1 MIVARVALTRFP
13 AAFVRVRGKN
23 DRTREFRA
31 LIDPLS
37 DYCIIPKPDAFW
49 LGYPEA
55 AQDDPITMPPNL
67 TTIATNNG
75 YAQAMLI
82 KIREVDLNKSKL
94 RNVDFLALDLQQ
106 VTGFDVVIG
115 RNFLASL
122 GLIVEMDYQNK
133 EMKIKQEVSSS

>member
-1 MIVARVALTRFP
+1 M
-13 AAFVRVRGKN
+13 RGKN
-23 DRTREFRA
+23 DKTREFRS

-82 KIREVDLNKSKL
+82 RIKEVDLNNLKL
-94 RNVDFLALDLQQ
+94 TNVDFLALDLQQ
-106 VTGFDVVIG
+106 VTGFDLIIG
-115 RNFLASL
+115 RNFLSSL
-122 GLIVEMDYQNK
+122 GLQVEMDYRNK
-133 EMKIKQEVSSS
+133 EMKIKQEISSN

>member
-1 MIVARVALTRFP
+1 M
-13 AAFVRVRGKN
+13 RGKN
-23 DRTREFRA
+23 DKTREFRS

-82 KIREVDLNKSKL
+82 RIKEVDLNNLKL
-94 RNVDFLALDLQQ
+94 ANVDFLALDLQQ
-106 VTGFDVVIG
+106 VTGFDVIIG
-115 RNFLASL
+115 RNFLSSL
-122 GLIVEMDYQNK
+122 GLQVEMDYRNK
-133 EMKIKQEVSSS
+133 EMKIKQEISSN